1 MNWDQI
7 EGKWKQMK
15 GSAKQHFGKL
25 TDDDLE
31 QIRGQRDMLVGKIQ
45 ERYGVAKEQAQKQAD
60 EWLTTAGNFGGTD
73 SPRPAAQAGMPKPT
87 QSQTGHST
95 GGQKHG

>member
-31 QIRGQRDMLVGKIQ
+31 QIRGQRDQLVGKIQ
-45 ERYGVAKEQAQKQAD
+45 ERYGIAKEQAQKQAD
-60 EWLTTAGNFGGTD
+60 EWLKASGDMGSTD
-73 SPRPAAQAGMPKPT
+73 SSRATQAGMPKPT

-95 GGQKHG
+95 SSQKHG